1 MAARS
6 GDLLKQRAEAI
17 GGHAFVCDLLDPVQ
31 VDDLIGRVESG
42 VGPVDV
48 LVNNAG
54 LETIQTFHAS
64 APSEIRDVVRL
75 NLEVPIVL
83 TRLVL
88 PAMLERRRGHL
99 VYLSSLAANR
109 WISRV
114 DGLFRHQGRGE
125 QLRRRARMELKDT
138 PISSTVVAPGPVDTE
153 MWDRIEESQEYA
165 ALVARLRLLRLIPKA
180 SPESVAKRTVDAT
193 VSERRHVR
201 MPTRLLANH
210 LLREAPTRLTELLT
224 TGVVVGPRVE
234 RSDSRTRSA
243 PAITAQQHAEWS
255 FDLARGSIERRMK
268 VERGSTHGPRHGP
281 AR

>member
-1 MAARS
+1 MDLDGAHVLITGASRGIGAALATEYARRGAMVSMAARS
-6 GDLLKQRAEAI
+6 GEVLERRAQDI
-17 GGHAFVCDLLDPVQ
+17 GGHAFVCDLLDPGQ
-31 VDDLIGRVESG
+31 VDELIDRVTSD

-64 APSEIRDVVRL
+64 EPSGVRDVVRL

-88 PAMLERRRGHL
+88 PSMLERRRGHL
-99 VYLSSLAANR
+99 VYLSSLA
-109 WISRV
+109 STGGFP
-114 DGLFRHQGRGE
+114 GLTVYSGTKAGVNNFVAA
-125 QLRRRARMELKDT
+125 LRMELKDT
-138 PISSTVVAPGPVDTE
+138 PISTTIVAPGPVDTE

-180 SPESVAKRTVDAT
+180 SPESVARRTVAAT

-234 RSDSRTRSA
+234 RS
-243 PAITAQQHAEWS
+243 E
-255 FDLARGSIERRMK
+255 
-268 VERGSTHGPRHGP
+268 
-281 AR
+281 

>member
-1 MAARS
+1 MDLDDAHVLVTGASRGIGAALATEYARRGATVSMAARS
-6 GDLLKQRAEAI
+6 GDVLEQRAQEI
-17 GGHAFVCDLLDPVQ
+17 GGHAVVCDLLDPGQ
-31 VDDLIGRVESG
+31 VDDLIGRVESD

-64 APSEIRDVVRL
+64 EPATIRDVIRL

-88 PAMLERRRGHL
+88 PTMLERRRGHL
-99 VYLSSLAANR
+99 VYLSSLAATGGFP
-109 WISRV
+109 
-114 DGLFRHQGRGE
+114 GLTVYSGTKAGVNNFVAA
-125 QLRRRARMELKDT
+125 LRMELKHT
-138 PISSTVVAPGPVDTE
+138 PISTTVVAPGPVDTE
-153 MWDRIEESQEYA
+153 MWDRIEESREYA

-210 LLREAPTRLTELLT
+210 LLREAPTRLTEALT
-224 TGVVVGPRVE
+224 TGVVLGPRVE
-234 RSDSRTRSA
+234 RSAEGA
-243 PAITAQQHAEWS
+243 PQ
-255 FDLARGSIERRMK
+255 RR
-268 VERGSTHGPRHGP
+268 
-281 AR
+281 